1 MFDVDLVKNDLKRY
15 GIGGL
20 VLLTLLVISAVIV
33 LLMSISRIAAGS
45 NHFLLWLT
53 FAFSA
58 SYISSKH
65 SLLLKGTYTA
75 ASVTDALVCLA
86 IIVLGPF
93 EAAMLAAVDM
103 LVLSRRLR
111 LTPVNYAFNIS
122 NNAMAAFLAGGAY
135 HRLDGYLSNH
145 YADTG
150 LAPTIIRFSIPLIM
164 LAAAQYVLQV
174 TPTAAMVQSLTGTS
188 ILRSMH
194 KKFPWE
200 PASHLA

>member
-1 MFDVDLVKNDLKRY
+1 MIDVGAVKSDLKRY
-15 GIGGL
+15 SPASL
-20 VLLTLLVISAVIV
+20 VLLTSLSISAAAV
-33 LLMSISRIAAGS
+33 LALSVSRITSGP

-53 FAFSA
+53 FSFSA

-111 LTPVNYAFNIS
+111 LKPVNYAFNIS
-122 NNAMAAFLAGGAY
+122 NNAMSAFLAGGAY
-135 HRLDGYLSNH
+135 HRLDAYLSGH
-145 YADTG
+145 YLDTG
-150 LAPTIIRFSIPLIM
+150 LAPAIIKFS
-164 LAAAQYVLQV
+164 
-174 TPTAAMVQSLTGTS
+174 
-188 ILRSMH
+188 
-194 KKFPWE
+194 
-200 PASHLA
+200 